1 MVLIEHCTLFKRCV
15 YFLGS
20 GSFGFGCVDND
31 MIWVGMLGLLELKL
45 NTAQLSS
52 LKLLKVRLHIVD
64 LNGFIF
70 AKELTSKILS
80 QVGGGG
86 GMD

>member
-1 MVLIEHCTLFKRCV
+1 MNIAPYSKAVST
-15 YFLGS
+15 FLGS
-20 GSFGFGCVDND
+20 VSFGFSCVNND
-31 MIWVGMLGLLELKL
+31 IVLIGMLGLLELKL

-80 QVGGGG
+80 RVGVC
-86 GMD
+86 

>member
-1 MVLIEHCTLFKRCV
+1 MST
-15 YFLGS
+15 FLGF
-20 GSFGFGCVDND
+20 GSFVLGCVSND
-31 MIWVGMLGLLELKL
+31 MILVRMHGLLELKL

-52 LKLLKVRLHIVD
+52 LKLSKVRLHIVD

-70 AKELTSKILS
+70 AKELISKILS
-80 QVGGGG
+80 RVGGG